1 MTHELSQ
8 NKSTNNKHLKLCNKF
23 HIIKSSNILEVCG
36 PVNLYGDLYVDH
48 WAFAETEFSRLGIL
62 DLISDLSHTTKSSYS
77 ETGCVSAFRCC
88 FVAQRSL
95 RFLRYCRLLTTC
107 TTKYDRFPTL
117 SSHVL

>member
-23 HIIKSSNILEVCG
+23 HIIKSSTILEVCG

-62 DLISDLSHTTKSSYS
+62 DLISDLSHMSGVDQPNHHILRLAVYLHSD
-77 ETGCVSAFRCC
+77 
-88 FVAQRSL
+88 VAL
-95 RFLRYCRLLTTC
+95 
-107 TTKYDRFPTL
+107 
-117 SSHVL
+117 